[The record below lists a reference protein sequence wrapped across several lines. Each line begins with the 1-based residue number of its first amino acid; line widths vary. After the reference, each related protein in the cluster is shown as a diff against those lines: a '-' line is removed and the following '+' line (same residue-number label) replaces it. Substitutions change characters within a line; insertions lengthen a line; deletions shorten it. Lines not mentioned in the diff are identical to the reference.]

1 MKKTTKCSFV
11 VSNRKYDLNQWRH
24 ISLQEESINIIDTNN
39 HPYKSINIMKFQ
51 STSRG
56 VFFFLKYNEV
66 SLKFTWRN
74 KSSALNKILKQRETC
89 MTVIK
94 MHYKNAAIKIVWF
107 GSISSN
113 CEMVFLELNL
123 PSGNN
128 YILWTK
134 YLKKKTILKMISLK
148 SEKIMNPELY
158 IQKKVSFKRGK

>member
-1 MKKTTKCSFV
+1 
-11 VSNRKYDLNQWRH
+11 
-24 ISLQEESINIIDTNN
+24 
-39 HPYKSINIMKFQ
+39 MKFQ
-51 STSRG
+51 STSHG
-56 VFFFLKYNEV
+56 AFLFLKYNEV

-113 CEMVFLELNL
+113 GEMVFLELNL

-128 YILWTK
+128 YIL
-134 YLKKKTILKMISLK
+134 
-148 SEKIMNPELY
+148 
-158 IQKKVSFKRGK
+158 